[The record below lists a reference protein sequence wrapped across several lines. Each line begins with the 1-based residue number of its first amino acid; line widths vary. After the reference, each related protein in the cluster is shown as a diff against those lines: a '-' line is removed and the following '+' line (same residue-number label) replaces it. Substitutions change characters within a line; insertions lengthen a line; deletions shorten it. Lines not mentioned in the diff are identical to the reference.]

1 MRNLLIAAAITLGLA
16 SWNAD
21 AQEASFTDT
30 KVAETIWQCLAT
42 GLPADWEHAFVLIKL
57 SEPGASNGDV
67 RYVVVRTGA
76 EDKPEPFQPCD
87 LSHPAMTIIEARQY
101 LPAERR
107 NWNGARIAFHRNGNF
122 EFNYDYPN

>member
-1 MRNLLIAAAITLGLA
+1 MRHLLIAAAIAVCLA
-16 SWNAD
+16 AGNAD

-30 KVAETIWQCLAT
+30 KVAETIWGCLSV
-42 GLPADWEHAFVLIKL
+42 GLPEDWEHAFVLIKL
-57 SEPGASNGDV
+57 NEPGAVNGDV
-67 RYVVVRTGA
+67 RYVVLRKGA

-87 LSHPAMTIIEARQY
+87 LSKPALTILEARQY
-101 LPAERR
+101 LPEERR